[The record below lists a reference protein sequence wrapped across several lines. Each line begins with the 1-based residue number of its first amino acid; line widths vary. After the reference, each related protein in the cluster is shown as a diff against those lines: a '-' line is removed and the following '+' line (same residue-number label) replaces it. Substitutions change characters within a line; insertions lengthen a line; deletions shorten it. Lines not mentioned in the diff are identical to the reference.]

1 MGFGSVFPTLIRKQ
15 FPDFSSFSVLGAALS
30 LAFLGPLV
38 GSLARPYGGKLADR
52 LGGATVSTA
61 VFVAMAAVTAVMV
74 IWLDSVPFAGYLV
87 LFLVLFTL
95 TGLANGSVYRMIP
108 TVFELSVPADDPVGH
123 ERQSAAA
130 LGFIGALGGFGG
142 FAIPQV
148 LNFSERHTG
157 GFGAAFWAFAAA
169 YLLMTAVTWLVY
181 RRPGTRFAAADV

>member
-1 MGFGSVFPTLIRKQ
+1 
-15 FPDFSSFSVLGAALS
+15 
-30 LAFLGPLV
+30 
-38 GSLARPYGGKLADR
+38 
-52 LGGATVSTA
+52 
-61 VFVAMAAVTAVMV
+61 
-74 IWLDSVPFAGYLV
+74 
-87 LFLVLFTL
+87 
-95 TGLANGSVYRMIP
+95 MIP

-169 YLLMTAVTWLVY
+169 YLLMAAVTWLVY